1 MSETTLRRIGWGM
14 TALFALFM
22 LGASVL
28 PKLAG
33 MQVAKDPMIALG
45 WPDAPLMLIGGIELV
60 STLLFVVPAT
70 GLLGAALM
78 MGLLGGAIA
87 TNLHGAAPLASH
99 TLFGIYLGTFM
110 WLALILR
117 DPKVRAVFPLVR

>member
-33 MQVAKDPMIALG
+33 MQVAKDPMVALG

-70 GLLGAALM
+70 GVLGAALM
-78 MGLLGGAIA
+78 MDLLGGAIA
-87 TNLHGAAPLASH
+87 TNLHAGADLGSH
-99 TLFGIYLGTFM
+99 TLFGVYLGVVM
-110 WLALILR
+110 WLGLILR
-117 DPKVRAVFPLVR
+117 DPKVRAVFPVVR